1 MLTPVPKAPDETVE
15 ILPTNSPPGRKLPGG
30 AGANRSPFLFGC
42 SHQRLRTTL
51 RVRPGE
57 CLLRVCSTAAPNKA
71 LAAPLLAAAAGRPL
85 HNSRAR
91 NAQMPRPPIN
101 GNSAPLKA
109 ALLPRSVASCAAR
122 AVRRRGAAKS
132 LRNRAQPHLLPTV
145 LEVDMWLA
153 APCYG
158 MRSCGADAARNDPAR
173 SIGPPSTTAPCAWP
187 VVTSSMRR
195 IDETMHSCRLPAAQR
210 REGAELLVRVW
221 RR

>member
-1 MLTPVPKAPDETVE
+1 MWADICPR
-15 ILPTNSPPGRKLPGG
+15 GRGVVSLLHE
-30 AGANRSPFLFGC
+30 RSFAIPNAADP
-42 SHQRLRTTL
+42 RPRTTVRAL
-51 RVRPGE
+51 GGEAACGHEARRVW
-57 CLLRVCSTAAPNKA
+57 
-71 LAAPLLAAAAGRPL
+71 AAAAGRPL

-91 NAQMPRPPIN
+91 NAQMPRLRIN
-101 GNSAPLKA
+101 GNAAPLKA

-122 AVRRRGAAKS
+122 AVRRRSAAKS
-132 LRNRAQPHLLPTV
+132 LRKRAQPHLLPTV

-158 MRSCGADAARNDPAR
+158 MRYCGADAARNDPAR

-210 REGAELLVRVW
+210 RDGAELLVRVW
-221 RR
+221 RQ